1 MSVLVKDAAESIT
14 SMTGDE
20 LTVLVDRLRWDR
32 RRDPYRG
39 RREYSQTA
47 RQVAEEC
54 DRLVAEGRAD
64 LAVPVL
70 RKAVDRV
77 TRALMYLD
85 DSSGIVGDDL
95 QELMDLYA
103 RACTAAPP
111 NPVSLAGWLVK
122 LECDGPGW
130 PRVVL
135 SDFAPALGERGIAE
149 VERLVA
155 ERARAAD
162 PESWT
167 AAFAVRDLR
176 EQLAEVSGDVDR
188 YVAVL
193 AEHLASAVQY
203 QRIAEAQRAAER
215 RDEAIDWARRG
226 VAANPGS
233 PNMDRLRDLLVD
245 LLVAAGDTPG
255 AVRVRR
261 EEFTR
266 HPTATAYRSL
276 TDTEATAGG
285 DDPTGWA
292 MGVLRDRITQQPAY
306 ASELVDL
313 LLAAGRDD
321 EAWQEALHHRRWLAG
336 SQWQTLLQRRAA
348 THPAEVIQPYRD
360 LVEQAILNSADKRRY
375 RRAVALLPAL
385 RAAYQ
390 ATGEPAAFPR
400 YLAELR
406 TEHKRRPTFLT
417 TLDAAGP

>member
-1 MSVLVKDAAESIT
+1 
-14 SMTGDE
+14 MTGDE

-39 RREYSQTA
+39 RREYSQAA
-47 RQVAEEC
+47 RQVAEEGA
-54 DRLVAEGRAD
+54 RLVAVGRAE

-70 RKAVDRV
+70 RKAVDRI
-77 TRALMYLD
+77 TRALMYMD

-103 RACTAAPP
+103 KACAAALP

-130 PRVVL
+130 PRIRL
-135 SDFAPALGERGIAE
+135 ADFASALGERGIAE

-155 ERARAAD
+155 ERARVAD

-193 AEHLASAVQY
+193 AEHLTSAVQY
-203 QRIAEAQRAAER
+203 QRIAEALRAAGR

-226 VAANPGS
+226 VAANTGS
-233 PNMDRLRDLLVD
+233 PYTDRLRNLLVD
-245 LLVAAGDTPG
+245 MLVTAGDKSGAVAA
-255 AVRVRR
+255 RR
-261 EEFTR
+261 EEFAR
-266 HPTATAYRSL
+266 HPTAAGYRSL
-276 TDTEATAGG
+276 IDIMGTVGG
-285 DDPTGWA
+285 DDPTAWA
-292 MGVLRDRITQQPAY
+292 IQVLRDRVDQQPAY
-306 ASELVDL
+306 ASELVDV

-321 EAWQEALHHRRWLAG
+321 EAWQVALHHQRWLG
-336 SQWQTLLQRRAA
+336 GPQWQTLLQRRAA
-348 THPAEVIQPYRD
+348 THPEEVIQPYRD
-360 LVEQAILNSADKRRY
+360 LIEKTILDSADKRRY

-385 RAAYQ
+385 RTAYEAAR
-390 ATGEPAAFPR
+390 EPGAFGR
-400 YLAELR
+400 YIAELR
-406 TEHKRRPTFLT
+406 IAHKRRPTFLK
-417 TLDAAGP
+417 TLDAAGL